1 MRKNHKSLVLI
12 IFVLALTACTHVP
25 AIKKPVEK
33 EQDFSAVSK
42 TVWNESVSILVKSGY
57 IIKTLNENIGLII
70 GETLLTPSQL
80 AGVVIEGGAGRGV
93 YGVRGQGKCIMN
105 VLIKEKD
112 DKKTTVFL
120 NTRIIVETYSSF
132 GGKLDESLCS
142 SNGKI
147 EESFFEKL
155 SLALGEKTYDW
166 LTQEKSRQSPTQ
178 DQNKN

>member
-1 MRKNHKSLVLI
+1 MMRKNHRNLI
-12 IFVLALTACTHVP
+12 SILFVLVLTACMHVP

-33 EQDFSAVSK
+33 ERDFSTVFK

-57 IIKTLNENIGLII
+57 IIKTLNKDTGLII
-70 GETLLTPSQL
+70 GEKLLSPSQL
-80 AGVVIEGGAGRGV
+80 SEVVLDGCTGGGL
-93 YGVRGQGKCIMN
+93 YGGKGQGKCIIN

-132 GGKLDESLCS
+132 GGKLGEIFCS

-147 EESFFEKL
+147 EEGFFEQL

-166 LTQEKSRQSPTQ
+166 LTQEKNSQ
-178 DQNKN
+178 K